1 MLRVKKV
8 SALPLPCSMLRS
20 FSTSRAL
27 YAGQNLTEKI
37 VQMHA
42 VGLPENKKVV
52 SGDYVSIQPAHCM
65 SHDNSWPVALK
76 FMGLGASSIKNPRQ
90 MVNTLD
96 HDVQNTSEKNLTK
109 YKNIENFAKKHGI
122 DFYPAGRGI
131 GHQIMIEEGYAFPL
145 TMTVASDSHSNTYG
159 GVGALGTPIVR
170 TDAAAIWATGQ
181 TWWQI
186 PPVAQVELKG
196 ELPEGISGK
205 DIIVALCGV
214 FNQDQVL
221 NHAIEFTGDS
231 LEKIPIDYRLTIAN
245 MTTEWGALSGLFP
258 VDNVLVDF
266 YRNRLSKVG
275 PNHPRINES
284 RIGELERKADELKAD
299 PDAKYAKKLVIDLS
313 TLTHYVSGPNS
324 VKISSTVQ
332 DLSNQN
338 IKVNKAYLVSCT
350 NSRLSDLES
359 AAKIVCPTGDI
370 NQVNKVADGVEFY
383 IAAASSEV
391 EADARASGAWE
402 KLLKAGCIPL
412 PAGCGPCIGLGTGL
426 LKEGEV
432 GISATNRNFKG
443 RMGSK
448 DALAY
453 LASPAVVAASA
464 ILGKIGSPSEVLASN
479 ADPKYTG
486 VVASVE
492 DAKES
497 AGSSSTTTNEETE
510 AKGPIEIL
518 EGFPS
523 EISGELVLCDADN
536 INTDGI
542 YPGKYTYQDDV
553 PRETMAKVCMENYD
567 PEFQTKTKPGDIL
580 ISGFNF
586 GTGSS
591 REQAAT
597 AILAKGINL
606 VVSGSF
612 GNIFS
617 RNSINNALLTL
628 EIPALIN
635 MLREKYHDKPKE
647 LTRRTGWFLK
657 WDVSQAKVV
666 VTEGSPDG
674 PIVLEQKVGE
684 LGKNLQEIIV
694 KGGLEGWVKSQL

>member
-1 MLRVKKV
+1 MLRFARTF
-8 SALPLPCSMLRS
+8 SSSRFALR
-20 FSTSRAL
+20 
-27 YAGQNLTEKI
+27 GQNLTEKI
-37 VQMHA
+37 VQTYA
-42 VGLPENKKVV
+42 VGLAEGKKVG

-76 FMGLGASSIKNPRQ
+76 FMGLGASQVKNPRQ
-90 MVNTLD
+90 IVNTLD
-96 HDVQNTSEKNLTK
+96 HDVQNTTEKNLTK

-145 TMTVASDSHSNTYG
+145 NLTVASDSHSNTYG
-159 GVGALGTPIVR
+159 GIGCLGTPVVR

-196 ELPEGISGK
+196 ELPHGISGK

-214 FNQDQVL
+214 FNNDQVL

-231 LEKIPIDYRLTIAN
+231 LEKIPVDYRLTIAN

-258 VDNVLVDF
+258 VDKTLVEF
-266 YRNRLSKVG
+266 YNQRLAKVG
-275 PNHPRINES
+275 AGHPRINQQ
-284 RIGELERKADELKAD
+284 RIDELVEKSKVLKAD
-299 PDAKYAKKLVIDLS
+299 DDAVYAKKLVIDLN

-324 VKISSTVQ
+324 VKTSATVQ
-332 DLSNQN
+332 DLSKQN

-359 AAKIVCPTGDI
+359 AAHVVCPTGDL
-370 NQVNKVADGVEFY
+370 NQINKVAPGVEFY
-383 IAAASSEV
+383 VAAASSEV
-391 EADARASGAWE
+391 EKEAKASGAWE
-402 KLLKAGCIPL
+402 KLLRAGCKTL

-426 LKEGEV
+426 LEPGEV

-453 LASPAVVAASA
+453 LASPSVVTASA
-464 ILGKIGSPSEVLASN
+464 VLGKIGSPAEVLGEK
-479 ADPKYTG
+479 DPQFNG
-486 VVASVE
+486 IQSSVE
-492 DAKES
+492 DATPK
-497 AGSSSTTTNEETE
+497 ADKG
-510 AKGPIEIL
+510 AAVADKGPVEML

-523 EISGELVLCDADN
+523 EITGELVLCDADN

-553 PRETMAKVCMENYD
+553 TREKMAQVCMENYD
-567 PEFQTKTKPGDIL
+567 AEFQTKVKAGDIV
-580 ISGFNF
+580 ISGYNF

-597 AILAKGINL
+597 ALLAKGIDL

-628 EIPALIN
+628 EIPALIE
-635 MLREKYHDKPKE
+635 MLREKYRDAPQE

-657 WDVSQAKVV
+657 WDLPNSTVV
-666 VTEGSPDG
+666 VTEGSLDG
-674 PIVLEQKVGE
+674 PVILDQKVGE